1 MKTRLTALLLAGT
14 AAFALVAKPAYAGDK
29 EAALIGGFLG
39 GLVLG
44 AALDHDRGHTTVVV
58 RGGDRF
64 DRCDDS
70 GYWDYR
76 TVRVWVPGCWETRW
90 RNGCSVR
97 VYIPGYWD
105 HRRERVWVARRGDYG
120 RGRDHDRG
128 YDRGHDR
135 GHDRRRHDRW

>member
-1 MKTRLTALLLAGT
+1 MKTRLTALLLAAT

-58 RGGDRF
+58 HDRPG
-64 DRCDDS
+64 RYDDCRDT
-70 GYWDYR
+70 GYWDHR
-76 TVRVWVPGCWETRW
+76 TVRVWVPGYWETRW
-90 RNGCSVR
+90 RHGCSVR
-97 VYIPGYWD
+97 VYVPGYWD
-105 HRRERVWVARRGDYG
+105 HRRERVWVAHRGDYG
-120 RGRDHDRG
+120 RGRDHGRG
-128 YDRGHDR
+128 YDR